1 MTAHITTAFA
11 PRPTAPGLKC
21 GVTEEMTSRLV
32 HVFYDKVRRDEVLGP
47 VFNGAITDWESHLA
61 KLCNFWSSV
70 TLMTGRYKG
79 RPVPAH
85 VGLPGIGP
93 EMFARWLGLFRE
105 TAREQCPPAA
115 AALFISSAE
124 RIAASLQMAIDFHR
138 GVMPAA
144 PAGQVS
150 AEAPAREGVAP

>member
-1 MTAHITTAFA
+1 MPADITPSFA
-11 PRPTAPGLKC
+11 PRPTAPGLRC

-32 HVFYDKVRRDEVLGP
+32 HVFYDKVRRDKVLGP
-47 VFNGAITDWESHLA
+47 VFNGAIADWDGHLA

-93 EMFARWLGLFRE
+93 EMFARWLGLFRA
-105 TAREQCPPAA
+105 TAQEQCPPAA

-138 GVMPAA
+138 DVMPA
-144 PAGQVS
+144 PP
-150 AEAPAREGVAP
+150 PARPAATEGATP